1 ATDGLRT
8 VGALQQL
15 LSVGWP
21 VFSEMD
27 PKIFRFHPVNA
38 RCPTV
43 RFHSLERLQQVPTG
57 ENLFQQVVPGS
68 AGLIVG
74 LCRRHARLSRIP
86 SRLHRY
92 FLRAG
97 LFPAWLPSWRAS
109 RTHQD
114 ESSLSRSVLPPGEL
128 TPRYYDLC

>member
-1 ATDGLRT
+1 LFVFFFQAEDGIRDFHVT
-8 VGALQQL
+8 GVQTCAL
-15 LSVGWP
+15 P
-21 VFSEMD
+21 
-27 PKIFRFHPVNA
+27 I
-38 RCPTV
+38 C
-43 RFHSLERLQQVPTG
+43 FHSLERLQQVLTG

-114 ESSLSRSVLPPGEL
+114 ESSLSRSVLPLGEL